1 MEEKI
6 TEVHNRVARRQKEL
20 NQREDILS
28 KRIDE
33 INNSTY
39 EERRL
44 LKNIITA
51 VPYVGLT
58 LGGIALSTIGTI
70 PAAVVPLIAVCG
82 GKIIGDTAEYLI
94 YNKVANKD
102 YQETSNSSKEK
113 RRAYLEIEKENAKC
127 EAYINEYEY
136 NHTLQVDN
144 SKTNGNKINLD
155 KLTKSKEKYQTKL
168 KDINTKLVLAKNYRI
183 YESKIAA
190 FIKHLGKTLLWTSEL
205 VLAYAIVK
213 TFACGSVIGP
223 DLLVPFLI
231 GGAMYGGYNMSIM
244 KARIDIFNKYN
255 KLSQTDVSID
265 DIESLRKY
273 QKEYVDKIGNIKVVE
288 EYKKCINEIEEKK
301 LNTDPIEKDYTNI
314 KTNYVDPTPV
324 NYSLTLDANG
334 GAFATA
340 VEPLVSPDTTEMSY
354 EFEIPNVTPTVPATP
369 AGLNFYGW
377 SLTGDSLSDVYV
389 AGDTI
394 EVTEIETT
402 LKAVYGFRKYTI
414 TYDKNTT
421 ETVQNFVP
429 TQFCIITDNE
439 ADTCNVIITK
449 RVPTVSGFTL
459 LGWRETDVYVPGE
472 NDNIDQARSKV
483 ELKPGDLTTLDSD
496 ITLHAIWW
504 AVSTND
510 FQVELRWGEE
520 PHDLDSHLAIVDNA
534 SGRVVKE
541 VYFSNKNVE
550 IESGNINLI
559 ANLDIDDLSSY
570 GPETITLNLLPVS
583 AYSNYS
589 FYYFIKN
596 YSGENRGLLKD
607 SGANVTLIRKGG
619 DTTVYEVSDVY
630 GDSNVIWNVFAIKNG
645 QIVERNTFT
654 ASPETSY

>member
-1 MEEKI
+1 MQTVFKLVVSAPED
-6 TEVHNRVARRQKEL
+6 
-20 NQREDILS
+20 DILVPNTGFGTASGVNDVSGNQPMLVVLLIVGIVLAIVTAASFYRLYKKS
-28 KRIDE
+28 KMSFGITPKRSTLIVRSLMAIVAVCSLGYAGNALRGQDEVVKAADGDTEASLVQSSGELTVNAVLDEEEPVIVCGIDSVRITRSLPSGYTMRMKATALANEDDE
-33 INNSTY
+33 SIVIETIGEDTEEESEDEGTGEGEETGEDGIDGEEDNEEAEEEEEDDSGLANSVWAFAMVDNDGSDGEFLPIPATLTNIFTTQATEPDGRNVDKFKYCVRLTPETEPGTY
-39 EERRL
+39 
-44 LKNIITA
+44 
-51 VPYVGLT
+51 V
-58 LGGIALSTIGTI
+58 STIT
-70 PAAVVPLIAVCG
+70 
-82 GKIIGDTAEYLI
+82 
-94 YNKVANKD
+94 
-102 YQETSNSSKEK
+102 
-113 RRAYLEIEKENAKC
+113 
-127 EAYINEYEY
+127 
-136 NHTLQVDN
+136 
-144 SKTNGNKINLD
+144 
-155 KLTKSKEKYQTKL
+155 
-168 KDINTKLVLAKNYRI
+168 
-183 YESKIAA
+183 
-190 FIKHLGKTLLWTSEL
+190 
-205 VLAYAIVK
+205 YA
-213 TFACGSVIGP
+213 
-223 DLLVPFLI
+223 
-231 GGAMYGGYNMSIM
+231 
-244 KARIDIFNKYN
+244 
-255 KLSQTDVSID
+255 
-265 DIESLRKY
+265 
-273 QKEYVDKIGNIKVVE
+273 
-288 EYKKCINEIEEKK
+288 
-301 LNTDPIEKDYTNI
+301 
-314 KTNYVDPTPV
+314 VDPTPV